1 MKNSKVVKSYLV
13 VAGIVGILVGGAN
26 LMIPIAFNAS
36 SGIDLNDN
44 LNLIN
49 EMRASGGGLLASSLV
64 VFLGAFIGRLRF
76 SSLLLSVMIYLGY
89 GLGRCLSMLIDG
101 MPSEEMIQIVMFEL
115 LVGVV
120 GLYVFLKYKE
130 KF

>member
-120 GLYVFLKYKE
+120 GLYVFMKYKE
-130 KF
+130 KL

>member
-26 LMIPIAFNAS
+26 LIMPIAFNAS
-36 SGIDLNDN
+36 SGIDLKDN

-49 EMRASGGGLLASSLV
+49 EMRATGGGLLASSLV
-64 VFLGAFIGRLRF
+64 IFLGAFIGRLRF
-76 SSLLLSVMIYLGY
+76 SSVFLSVMIYLGY
-89 GLGRCLSMLIDG
+89 GLGRCLSMLLDG
-101 MPSEEMIQIVMFEL
+101 MPSEEMTQIVMFEL

-120 GLYVFLKYKE
+120 GLYVFMKYKE
-130 KF
+130 KR